1 MELSPTMAWF
11 VVKMRGIGGISM
23 CLYRPAMLHGNRDD
37 NNPRVSSTVNGPA
50 CSQRWI
56 MISVHTGEGGWE
68 EWRRYRSFQQVGS

>member
-37 NNPRVSSTVNGPA
+37 NNPRVSSTLNGPTVKDE
-50 CSQRWI
+50 S
-56 MISVHTGEGGWE
+56 
-68 EWRRYRSFQQVGS
+68 